1 MMSRLTLI
9 PLALSLALPACASEP
24 RPTPVAPPTRVTET
38 IRDTPSP
45 VGEPVNIASLPRE
58 TRRAVADDAAR
69 RFNVAASAVVL
80 TRAEQV
86 TWPDGSLGCP
96 EPGQMYT
103 QMLVPGYRLTAKTTA
118 GELVYHADS
127 RGNVKTCAVGGQ
139 PPHEALKN
147 RKPVDPV
154 TGPKPQPPDR

>member
-1 MMSRLTLI
+1 MLFPVAML
-9 PLALSLALPACASEP
+9 LAVQACAADPP
-24 RPTPVAPPTRVTET
+24 RPARPTGIAPPTRIPEM
-38 IRDTPSP
+38 IGDAPAPEGQP
-45 VGEPVNIASLPRE
+45 VAIASLPRE

-96 EPGQMYT
+96 DPGMAYT
-103 QMLVPGYRLTAKTTA
+103 QMLVEGYRLVAKTTA

-127 RGNVKTCAVGGQ
+127 RGNVKSCAVSGKA
-139 PPHEALKN
+139 PHEALKD
-147 RKPVDPV
+147 RKPVEPV
-154 TGPKPQPPDR
+154 TGPGPKAPDR